1 MTDEVSLDKVALIA
15 VLNAL
20 QRMQGALLQG
30 DVRRAA
36 GEADLA
42 WVLLPLSVRVKF
54 PVRPS
59 EALEAKAAQELPS
72 EEALSQMEQFRR
84 ASAFAVDA
92 YREGLRRK
100 LAERVLWAF
109 AAECVAEMDAQGLY
123 VSPAGKGRVVP
134 TDERG
139 ATEQPPTKGLP
150 TTLRRE

>member
-59 EALEAKAAQELPS
+59 EALEAKAQELPS
-72 EEALSQMEQFRR
+72 EEALSQMDQFKR

-92 YREGLRRK
+92 HREGLRRK
-100 LAERVLWAF
+100 LAEKVLWAF

>member
-15 VLNAL
+15 VLNAV

-36 GEADLA
+36 GESDLA

-109 AAECVAEMDAQGLY
+109 AAECIAELDGQGFYVAP
-123 VSPAGKGRVVP
+123 VKGGVLP
-134 TDERG
+134 TDKRS
-139 ATEQPPTKGLP
+139 ASEQPPTKGLP

>member
-59 EALEAKAAQELPS
+59 EALEAKAQELPS
-72 EEALSQMEQFRR
+72 EEALSQMDQFKR

-92 YREGLRRK
+92 HREGLRRK
-100 LAERVLWAF
+100 LAEKVLWAF
-109 AAECVAEMDAQGLY
+109 AAECVTEMDAQGLY

>member
-15 VLNAL
+15 VLNAV
-20 QRMQGALLQG
+20 QRMQGALLEG

-42 WVLLPLSVRVKF
+42 WVLLPLSVRAKF

-92 YREGLRRK
+92 HREGLRRK
-100 LAERVLWAF
+100 LAEKVLWAF
-109 AAECVAEMDAQGLY
+109 AAECVAELDAQGFY
-123 VSPAGKGRVVP
+123 VAPVKGGVLP
-134 TDERG
+134 TDKRS
-139 ATEQPPTKGLP
+139 ASEQPPTKGLP